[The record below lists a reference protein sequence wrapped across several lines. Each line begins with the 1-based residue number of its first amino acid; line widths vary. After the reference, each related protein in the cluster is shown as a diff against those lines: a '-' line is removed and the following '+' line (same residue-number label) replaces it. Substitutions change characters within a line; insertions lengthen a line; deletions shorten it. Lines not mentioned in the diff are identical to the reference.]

1 MTHRTLT
8 INRAPVLTLWA
19 AVVAERLGY
28 AHGEALTLGKAVAGL
43 NAQAKGERIGIF
55 TKAAGAKGAGT
66 KATAG
71 KALGEK
77 AAGVKPKPGRA
88 ANTVELMGRAI
99 PVTRTKDGMRALVK
113 DKPTDPAA
121 VERYLASKFGDALD
135 DARAAFAALARARG
149 PAVIASEA
157 YALYEEFRPEI
168 PAGQRGWGAMGVLDL
183 DRVRA
188 LTTKGAK

>member
-1 MTHRTLT
+1 MTRHTLT

-55 TKAAGAKGAGT
+55 AKAAGAKAAGAKGAG
-66 KATAG
+66 G
-71 KALGEK
+71 K
-77 AAGVKPKPGRA
+77 AAGGKSVAIKAKPGRA

-113 DKPTDPAA
+113 DRPTDPAA
-121 VERYLASKFGDALD
+121 VERYLVSKFGDALD
-135 DARAAFAALARARG
+135 DARVAFTALARARG

-188 LTTKGAK
+188 LATKGAK